1 MTSSLPLSAPLD
13 HAWIAAH
20 IPHSG
25 SMCLLDE
32 VAQWDAEHIRCT
44 ATSHLAPHNPLRSQ
58 GRLAA
63 VCGVEYAAQAM
74 AVHGA
79 LLGAAQARP
88 RAGFLTSVRDVDAR
102 VARLDT
108 LNGPLSVEAERL
120 SGNDNNILYR
130 FALRCAEQLL
140 LTGRATV
147 MLDASGVTQA
157 AAHSLGGGSPTLGP
171 VL

>member
-1 MTSSLPLSAPLD
+1 MNLGFPLSPPLD

-32 VAQWDAEHIRCT
+32 VAEWDAERIRCT
-44 ATSHLAPHNPLRSQ
+44 ATSHLDAHNPLRAH

-79 LLGAAQARP
+79 LLGAGEERP
-88 RAGFLTSVRDVDAR
+88 RAGFLASVREVEAQ

-108 LNGPLSVEAERL
+108 LDGPLSVEAERL
-120 SGNDNNILYR
+120 SGNGNNILYR
-130 FALRCAEQLL
+130 FALSCGARVL
-140 LTGRATV
+140 LTGRAAV
-147 MLDASGVTQA
+147 MLDASGVTLTA
-157 AAHSLGGGSPTLGP
+157 GLASSTGATSGP
-171 VL
+171 AL

>member
-1 MTSSLPLSAPLD
+1 MSSGFPLSPPLD

-25 SMCLLDE
+25 SMCLLDQVVE
-32 VAQWDAEHIRCT
+32 WDAERIRCT
-44 ATSHLAPHNPLRSQ
+44 ATSHLDGHNPLRAH

-79 LLGAAQARP
+79 LLSAAGERP
-88 RAGFLTSVRDVDAR
+88 RAGFLASVRDVEAH

-108 LNGPLSVEAERL
+108 LDGPMSVEAERL
-120 SGNDNNILYR
+120 SGNGNNILYR
-130 FALRCAEQLL
+130 FALRCGERLL
-140 LTGRATV
+140 LTGRAAV
-147 MLDASGVTQA
+147 MLDASGTTLTAGLTVRP
-157 AAHSLGGGSPTLGP
+157 GSTSGP
-171 VL
+171 L